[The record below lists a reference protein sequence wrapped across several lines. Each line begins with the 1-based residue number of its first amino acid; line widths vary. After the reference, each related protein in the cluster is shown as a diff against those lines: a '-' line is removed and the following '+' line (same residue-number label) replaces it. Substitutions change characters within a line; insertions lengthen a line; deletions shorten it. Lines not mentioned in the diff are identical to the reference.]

1 MTLGKPRRFD
11 TDYHPVAAEKPCMT
25 TTQAKQ
31 TQDDRSSWPT
41 WGGSGAARTQWL
53 LRLMAAATLVIAA
66 ALRLW
71 RLDLTIFE
79 RDEGAIVRVAEG
91 IVRLGS
97 RPLSGP
103 VFSQGTPS
111 APHFMYLLAPIVA
124 LARDPAFISGAIAVA
139 NLAGIAGTL
148 WLGWRAFGPVGG
160 ITASLL
166 YAVSPWAVFYARR
179 IWQPDILP
187 PMAVL
192 LFVALDLAVIER
204 RAWWAAVTF
213 PVAVLAVLVHPAFAT
228 LLPVLCVPLVLLVI
242 WRRWLPLVLGLGLAA
257 CMTVP
262 TLLYGAQ
269 THWVDVANM
278 RYYSSLHTWIDLEAV
293 RCALVAATGL
303 AAPAEVTAPPFDH
316 ALPAW
321 LVQAGAGLATI
332 LLAGALVL
340 GLFLLVRA
348 RGATRLRL
356 IGVLL
361 WMLLPVVLTIRHT
374 LPLHTHYFLI
384 AYPAIFL
391 LLGFA
396 AAWLLRRSGIFAR
409 SLVAVC
415 VALLVVLQSVEVTR
429 GLSVAA
435 ATYDPC
441 YGRPLNTEQSVER
454 EIVDVA
460 SRAGS
465 TRAAVE
471 FATDDALPR
480 GYLARADF
488 AAVDMAG
495 VGSFGL
501 GSPAHVPASTE
512 PTSRVLTSTARAD
525 LAYASGVRLL
535 DVAYSE
541 RPLHDQRLSLAIDWL
556 VEATATSNHPHVWD
570 ISLVNA
576 AGEKVYTKAG
586 IEHVPEN
593 LQGQRV
599 ISWFTIDPYQEQE
612 QFLPPGAYHIEVRLV
627 DGWTYAAVDAGNGAG
642 GRTDV
647 LSVGPVQLGPPI
659 RCVSS

>member
-103 VFSQGTPS
+103 VFSQGIPS

-124 LARDPAFISGAIAVA
+124 LSRDPAFISGAIAVA

-293 RCALVAATGL
+293 RYALVAATGL
-303 AAPAEVTAPPFDH
+303 AAPGRGHCTPVRPRSASV
-316 ALPAW
+316 
-321 LVQAGAGLATI
+321 AGASWRRTRDDLARRRARSRPVLVGSSPRRHAAAPGWRAPLDAPAGRADDPTHAATAHPLFSDRLPGHFPPSGICRGLVAETVRH
-332 LLAGALVL
+332 LRPLAGGGVRGVAGRASERRSNP
-340 GLFLLVRA
+340 GLECRRGNVRSLLRA
-348 RGATRLRL
+348 AAQHR
-356 IGVLL
+356 
-361 WMLLPVVLTIRHT
+361 TIR
-374 LPLHTHYFLI
+374 
-384 AYPAIFL
+384 
-391 LLGFA
+391 
-396 AAWLLRRSGIFAR
+396 
-409 SLVAVC
+409 
-415 VALLVVLQSVEVTR
+415 
-429 GLSVAA
+429 
-435 ATYDPC
+435 
-441 YGRPLNTEQSVER
+441 
-454 EIVDVA
+454 
-460 SRAGS
+460 RA
-465 TRAAVE
+465 
-471 FATDDALPR
+471 
-480 GYLARADF
+480 
-488 AAVDMAG
+488 
-495 VGSFGL
+495 
-501 GSPAHVPASTE
+501 
-512 PTSRVLTSTARAD
+512 
-525 LAYASGVRLL
+525 
-535 DVAYSE
+535 
-541 RPLHDQRLSLAIDWL
+541 
-556 VEATATSNHPHVWD
+556 
-570 ISLVNA
+570 
-576 AGEKVYTKAG
+576 
-586 IEHVPEN
+586 
-593 LQGQRV
+593 
-599 ISWFTIDPYQEQE
+599 
-612 QFLPPGAYHIEVRLV
+612 
-627 DGWTYAAVDAGNGAG
+627 
-642 GRTDV
+642 
-647 LSVGPVQLGPPI
+647 
-659 RCVSS
+659 